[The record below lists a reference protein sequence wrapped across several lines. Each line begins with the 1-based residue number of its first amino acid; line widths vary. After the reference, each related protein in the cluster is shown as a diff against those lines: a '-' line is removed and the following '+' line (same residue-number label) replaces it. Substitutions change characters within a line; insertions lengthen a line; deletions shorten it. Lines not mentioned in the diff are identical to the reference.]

1 MRFHFSAPQDKLN
14 YRNNGWSCSCSRT
27 TSLRLMSS
35 IGVRC
40 ANCNQSSLALAHW
53 IGCTEWTRGKK
64 KQTTQNTKQT
74 TQIRDSLIAFS
85 VYRISAIISRN
96 YFHCS
101 KKALAESLSAASHA
115 FPFACVVLSLPPTLE
130 NMHVRLS
137 ALSKFPSGVSVCVQG
152 CLSFVL
158 LCCSVTV
165 WWKQNE

>member
-1 MRFHFSAPQDKLN
+1 MADHA
-14 YRNNGWSCSCSRT
+14 
-27 TSLRLMSS
+27 
-35 IGVRC
+35 
-40 ANCNQSSLALAHW
+40 AALAQPASDWWAQLVSGAPTAIRAASPSHT
-53 IGCTEWTRGKK
+53 GSAALSERGKK
-64 KQTTQNTKQT
+64 TQKTTQNTKQT
-74 TQIRDSLIAFS
+74 TQICDSLIAFS

-101 KKALAESLSAASHA
+101 KKARAESLSAASHA